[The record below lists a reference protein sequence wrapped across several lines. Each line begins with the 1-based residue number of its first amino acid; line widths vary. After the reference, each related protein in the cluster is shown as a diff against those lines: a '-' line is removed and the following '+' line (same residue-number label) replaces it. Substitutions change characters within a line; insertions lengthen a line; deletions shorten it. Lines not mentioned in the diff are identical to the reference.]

1 MMYGGPMM
9 FNIRLLDNTRP
20 SAPQQPTT
28 GPAQNQLPQVNTNP
42 LLQNMNDLPPIN
54 NDEN

>member
-1 MMYGGPMM
+1 MYGGPMM